1 MSSLRELL
9 EVFCILRE
17 VHIYFQIF
25 SQWHLPLPIPHF
37 LNVITVN
44 SLFTLLPLCATVAM
58 LFSPTYVIFYIT
70 NAILQFYDFCFKHV
84 VNSNLQLIFV
94 LNSNL
99 LIKLCERKIL
109 IYENLSPYLPFLAF
123 PIPLYRFAFLSSII
137 SPSLKNIL

>member
-1 MSSLRELL
+1 M
-9 EVFCILRE
+9 
-17 VHIYFQIF
+17 
-25 SQWHLPLPIPHF
+25 PLPIPHF
-37 LNVITVN
+37 LTVITVN

-84 VNSNLQLIFV
+84 VNSNLQFVNSNLQLIFV

-109 IYENLSPYLPFLAF
+109 IYENLSTYLPFLAF
-123 PIPLYRFAFLSSII
+123 SIPLYRFAFLSSII

>member
-1 MSSLRELL
+1 M
-9 EVFCILRE
+9 
-17 VHIYFQIF
+17 
-25 SQWHLPLPIPHF
+25 PLPIPHV
-37 LNVITVN
+37 LTVITVN

-84 VNSNLQLIFV
+84 VNSNLQFVNSNLQLIFV

-109 IYENLSPYLPFLAF
+109 IYENLSTYLLFLAF